1 MVSISDKDKEWLN
14 GHFKKNVLGKT
25 MRGESV
31 FDYLY
36 AEKILRGADKINRR
50 SCGCEYSAVKRK
62 IERLYKEFI
71 DGKEIKG

>member
-31 FDYLY
+31 FDYL
-36 AEKILRGADKINRR
+36 
-50 SCGCEYSAVKRK
+50 
-62 IERLYKEFI
+62 
-71 DGKEIKG
+71 